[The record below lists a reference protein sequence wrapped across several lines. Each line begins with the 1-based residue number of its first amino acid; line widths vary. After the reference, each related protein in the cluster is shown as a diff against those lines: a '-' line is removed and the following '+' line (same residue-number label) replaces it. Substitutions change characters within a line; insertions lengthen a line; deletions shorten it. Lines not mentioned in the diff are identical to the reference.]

1 MISLINSA
9 SVEYMNG
16 QWVFPQLRP
25 VDGVKHIWWLGQ
37 LRVWTAHTL
46 STTSPETH
54 LENTRES
61 TVWLGIIVG
70 VKTLTDETPRKYT
83 YFYFYMFCSVTA
95 FIIFNAVFIFL
106 FLLCLSIVVSSFPAL
121 LLIIYFTSFLVC
133 ILLWFSFLIFLV
145 LFLITL
151 IWFLGLFA
159 WLLSGFLFWVFFVSF
174 FVCVCVF

>member
-1 MISLINSA
+1 MINSA

-16 QWVFPQLRP
+16 QWVLPQLRP

-83 YFYFYMFCSVTA
+83 YFFFYMFCSVTA
-95 FIIFNAVFIFL
+95 FIIFNAIFIFL
-106 FLLCLSIVVSSFPAL
+106 LLLCLSIVVSSFPAL

-151 IWFLGLFA
+151 IWFLGSFVCLVALWFFI
-159 WLLSGFLFWVFFVSF
+159 LIVFCFF
-174 FVCVCVF
+174 FVCVCVC